1 MTIVAVGG
9 HLVLRAAVEDAH
21 PKAGGDAGATNP
33 LQID

>member
-9 HLVLRAAVEDAH
+9 HLILRAAVEDAH
-21 PKAGGDAGATNP
+21 PKAGGTPALPTP